1 MALTLKEVE
10 ALHAKMLHKKLYI
23 VFSEP
28 TGKSGD
34 PRKVFPAHIE
44 YQLKIEREGILFAA
58 GPFVDSKGKPQGPG
72 MIVLRAKNMAQAKRV
87 ADNDPF
93 HKHGYRKY
101 RIQEWMVNEG
111 AFTLRVKFS
120 DGTFGLD

>member
-1 MALTLKEVE
+1 MTLTAKQTKE
-10 ALHAKMLHKKLYI
+10 LHSKMLHKRLYI

-28 TGKSGD
+28 TEKTGD
-34 PRKVFPAHIE
+34 RSKIFPAHIE
-44 YQLKIEREGILFAA
+44 YQLKIEREGTLFAA
-58 GPFVDSKGKPQGPG
+58 GPFVDAKGRPQGPG
-72 MIVLRAKNMAQAKRV
+72 MIVLRAKNMAHARRV

-111 AFTLRVKFS
+111 AFTLQVKFS
-120 DGTFGLD
+120 DGTFALD